1 MRQCSG
7 MTREGVWLRGR
18 YRVGMGQSAER
29 DLQRRVFVSTF
40 RMSPFAAAVGAFFG
54 WTTGGYSGAAVGAM
68 LMALVAMPLAGL
80 IGYGI
85 AGRMYPR
92 DR

>member
-1 MRQCSG
+1 MRPIAVS
-7 MTREGVWLRGR
+7 MVP
-18 YRVGMGQSAER
+18 SPER
-29 DLQRRVFVSTF
+29 DLQRKVFVSTF
-40 RMSPFAAAVGAFFG
+40 RMSPFAAVVGAFFG
-54 WTTGGYSGAAVGAM
+54 WTSGGYSGAAVGAM

-85 AGRMYPR
+85 ARRANFR